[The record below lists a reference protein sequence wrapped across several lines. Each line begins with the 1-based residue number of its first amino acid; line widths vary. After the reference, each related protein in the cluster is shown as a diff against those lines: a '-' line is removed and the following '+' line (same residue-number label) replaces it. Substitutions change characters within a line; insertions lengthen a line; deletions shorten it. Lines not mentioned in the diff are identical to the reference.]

1 VAAAG
6 PAQEFKWQEREVLV
20 KYLHTAL
27 AFTVLLVLLP
37 ALAAAEAPR
46 TARFTATVKSNTA
59 NGAPVVGDEVTLLLY
74 RGQEPIDSLPAQV
87 GPDGKAVW
95 ENIPTGPSMAA
106 VARAKHQNMAF
117 TSGPVSLDPA
127 RSGFSATVE
136 VFDVSTDT
144 SKLSVGT
151 HHIMVAV
158 RGTALTGAQRDEQ
171 NQPVVIRVKLPKG
184 FRDLTESSYLER
196 EALVVTS
203 DGFYDTMAVPPG
215 EHQVT
220 FSYRL
225 DIDRGT
231 MKVAKEI
238 TLPTAE
244 LMVFWEH
251 GQGKLEGLGEPNDRL
266 VSGEGV
272 PIEYYRRSALK
283 PGDVIAFQIS
293 GFHVKESDAYTWLIL
308 GAVFVAIMAV
318 VLVRLRPRAGR
329 PGQKH
334 A

>member
-1 VAAAG
+1 VKHLHAAT
-6 PAQEFKWQEREVLV
+6 PVIVF
-20 KYLHTAL
+20 
-27 AFTVLLVLLP
+27 LVLMP
-37 ALAAAEAPR
+37 TFAAAETPR

-59 NGAPVVGDEVTLLLY
+59 NGTPVVGDEVTLLLY
-74 RGQEPIDSLPAQV
+74 RGQEPIGSLPAQA

-95 ENIPTGPSMAA
+95 ENIPTGPGMAA
-106 VARAKHQNMAF
+106 VVRAKHQNMAF
-117 TSGPVSLDPA
+117 KSEPVSLKSA
-127 RSGFSATVE
+127 AGEFSVTVE

-144 SKLSVGT
+144 SRLSVGT
-151 HHIMVAV
+151 HHIIVAV
-158 RGTALTGAQRDEQ
+158 RGTALRFTEYLQLNNPSDMAITSAERDEH
-171 NQPVVIRVKLPKG
+171 NQPVVIRVKLPEG

-196 EALVVTS
+196 EALVVTR

-220 FSYRL
+220 FSYQL
-225 DIDRGT
+225 EIDRGT

-244 LMVFWEH
+244 LMIFWEH
-251 GQGKLEGLGEPNDRL
+251 GQGKLEGLGEPSDRL

-283 PGDVIAFQIS
+283 PGDVIAFRIS
-293 GFHVKESDAYTWLIL
+293 GFHVKKSDSYTWVIL

-318 VLVRLRPRAGR
+318 VLVRLRPQASR

>member
-1 VAAAG
+1 M
-6 PAQEFKWQEREVLV
+6 
-20 KYLHTAL
+20 KYVHTATV
-27 AFTVLLVLLP
+27 FTTFLVLLP
-37 ALAAAEAPR
+37 ALAVGEATR

-59 NGAPVVGDEVTLLLY
+59 NGTPIAGDEVTLLVY
-74 RGQEPIDSLPAQV
+74 RGQEPVASLPAQV

-95 ENIPTGPSMAA
+95 ENIPTGPNMAA
-106 VARAKHQNMAF
+106 VARAKHQNMVF
-117 TSGPVSLDPA
+117 KSEPVPLDPA
-127 RSGFSATVE
+127 AGEFTATVE

-144 SKLSVGT
+144 SKLSVGA
-151 HHIMVAV
+151 HHIMVAA
-158 RGTALTGAQRDEQ
+158 RGTSLQFTEYLQLNNPSDMAITSAQRDEQ
-171 NQPVVIRVKLPKG
+171 NRPVVLRVKLPEG
-184 FRDLTESSYLER
+184 FRDLTESSYLEP
-196 EALVVTS
+196 EALVVTP
-203 DGFYDTMAVPPG
+203 DGFHDTMAVPPG

-231 MKVAKEI
+231 MKVVKEM

-266 VSGEGV
+266 VNGEGV
-272 PIEYYRRSALK
+272 PIEYYRRSALQ

-293 GFHVKESDAYTWLIL
+293 GFNVKQSDPYTWVIL
-308 GAVFVAIMAV
+308 GAVFVAIVAV
-318 VLVRLRPRAGR
+318 VLVRLHPKANK

>member
-1 VAAAG
+1 MRYLRAAIVLSALCTAAASDAV
-6 PAQEFKWQEREVLV
+6 PAVVMVEV
-20 KYLHTAL
+20 
-27 AFTVLLVLLP
+27 
-37 ALAAAEAPR
+37 
-46 TARFTATVKSNTA
+46 SNGTA
-59 NGAPVVGDEVTLLLY
+59 NGTAVTGDEVSLLLY
-74 RGQEPIDSLPAQV
+74 RGQEQVDSLSAKV
-87 GPDGKAVW
+87 GPDGKAVF
-95 ENIPTGPSMAA
+95 ENVPTGQDMAA
-106 VARAKHQNMAF
+106 VARVKHQSMLFN
-117 TSGPVSLDPA
+117 SQPGLLPPSSPA
-127 RSGFSATVE
+127 ISMSVQ

-151 HHIMVAV
+151 HHVMVVV
-158 RGTALTGAQRDEQ
+158 RSTSLEFTEYMQLNNSCDMAITGAQRDDR
-171 NQPVVIRVKLPKG
+171 NRPIVLDVRLPKG
-184 FRDLTESSYLER
+184 FRDLSASTYLE
-196 EALVVTS
+196 EQALVITQ
-203 DGFYDTMAVPPG
+203 DGFFDTMAVPPG

-225 DIDRGT
+225 DIDRGA

-272 PIEYYRRSALK
+272 PIEYYRRSALR

-293 GFHVKESDAYTWLIL
+293 GFNVKQSDPYTWVIL
-308 GAVFVAIMAV
+308 GAVFVAIVAV
-318 VLVRLRPRAGR
+318 VLVRLRSKAST
-329 PGQKH
+329 PGPKH